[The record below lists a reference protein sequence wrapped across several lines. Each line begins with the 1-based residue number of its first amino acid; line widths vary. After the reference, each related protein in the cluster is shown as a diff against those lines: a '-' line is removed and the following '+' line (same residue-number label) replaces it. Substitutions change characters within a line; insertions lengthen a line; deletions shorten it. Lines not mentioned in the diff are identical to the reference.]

1 MPNAR
6 LVLATMSRAQT
17 DLELRPANIADA
29 RMVADLESA
38 RTPDEPRD
46 PAMVAFWWAAT
57 PADEIFVRLIA
68 ERNDSA
74 MAYIHAAHAPWDDT
88 PKRFATMRIVLHPDV
103 WTAAQYEQLVE
114 KAETWVRA
122 EGATI
127 GVARVREDFTD
138 EIEILERRGY
148 REVRRRRQWQLN
160 LVSHREHLLAGAERG
175 RERMAQQGVHMLTLA
190 GDTDP
195 DRLTKLYELSSEAE
209 RDEPTTVPAHVTS
222 YDEWHH
228 LWFDNP
234 GIHADRVW
242 IAREGDAIVG
252 LSAIEYA
259 PTRGLPW
266 TAFTA
271 TARSVRGRGIAR
283 ALKYETVAQAIALGK
298 ERIGTTNDGENA
310 PILHLNAEM
319 GYEPALPV
327 IEMHRELNS

>member
-17 DLELRPANIADA
+17 DLKLRPTNMGDA

-57 PADEIFVRLIA
+57 PADEVFVRLIA

-74 MAYIHAAHAPWDDT
+74 MAYLYAAHPPWDDT
-88 PKRFATMRIVLHPDV
+88 AKRFATMRFVLHPEV
-103 WTAAQYEQLVE
+103 WTAAQYQQLVE
-114 KAETWVRA
+114 KAETWVRG

-127 GVARVREDFTD
+127 GVARVREDFVN
-138 EIEILERRGY
+138 EIEILERRGF
-148 REVRRRRQWQLN
+148 REVRRRRQWQLD
-160 LVSHREHLLAGAERG
+160 LLSHRAHLLAGAEKCRQ
-175 RERMAQQGVHMLTLA
+175 RMAQQGVRLLTLA
-190 GDTDP
+190 RDADP
-195 DRLTKLYELSSEAE
+195 DRLTKLYELSRQAE
-209 RDEPTTVPAHVTS
+209 QDEPTTVPSHVTS

-234 GIHADRVW
+234 GMQMDRLW
-242 IAREGDAIVG
+242 IAREADSIVG

-283 ALKYETVAQAIALGK
+283 ALKYETVAQAIALGA
-298 ERIGTTNDGENA
+298 ERVGTTNDGENA

-319 GYEPALPV
+319 GYEPVLPV
-327 IEMHRELNS
+327 IELHRELNS